1 MKDFYHGIA
10 ALLLFGLI
18 LAIGTVVLIN
28 KIHGTTVVEDKGY
41 QQVEVEPS
49 MSNNISD
56 DGLQVS
62 VDYENEVRIP
72 DENASIIPDEN
83 ASNIPDEDVI
93 SDTREN
99 AVSNSAEKTST
110 DSTKNTVSDT
120 NENSVTVSDDN
131 ANIVPKENT
140 VSKDNVDT
148 SITESSS
155 YLLVGDSRLVGLN
168 QATNISSDSRYD
180 VKAKNGEGYSWLT
193 KQTLD
198 SSKTIVFMLGVNDL
212 YKVQSYASYYNNLIA
227 NGYSIIFV
235 TVAPVDEDKERK
247 NGYEVLNADID
258 SFNDTIKREVN
269 CTVLDLNTYMNLH
282 GFDTKDGVH
291 YTEET
296 YKLIYGFLIDNLK

>member
-28 KIHGTTVVEDKGY
+28 KMHGTTVVEDKGY
-41 QQVEVEPS
+41 QQAKVEPS

-56 DGLQVS
+56 DNFQVS
-62 VDYENEVRIP
+62 GDYENEVSIP
-72 DENASIIPDEN
+72 DENAT
-83 ASNIPDEDVI
+83 NIPDEDVV
-93 SDTREN
+93 SDTKEN
-99 AVSNSAEKTST
+99 AVSKPNEK
-110 DSTKNTVSDT
+110 TVSDSGDKIASDSD
-120 NENSVTVSDDN
+120 NNAVTVSDDN

-258 SFNDTIKREVN
+258 SFNATIKREVN

-296 YKLIYGFLIDNLK
+296 YKLIYDFLTDNLK

>member
-28 KIHGTTVVEDKGY
+28 KMHGTTVVEDKGY
-41 QQVEVEPS
+41 QQANVEPS

-56 DGLQVS
+56 DVLQVS
-62 VDYENEVRIP
+62 DDYENEVSIP
-72 DENASIIPDEN
+72 DENAT
-83 ASNIPDEDVI
+83 NIPDEDVI
-93 SDTREN
+93 SDTKEN
-99 AVSNSAEKTST
+99 AVSKSNEK
-110 DSTKNTVSDT
+110 TVSDSDI
-120 NENSVTVSDDN
+120 NAVTVSDDN

-212 YKVQSYASYYNNLIA
+212 YKVHSYASYYNNLIA

-235 TVAPVDEDKERK
+235 TVAPVDEDKEHK
-247 NGYEVLNADID
+247 NGYKVLNADID
-258 SFNDTIKREVN
+258 SFNDTIKMEVN
-269 CTVLDLNTYMNLH
+269 CTILDLNMYMKQH
-282 GFDTKDGVH
+282 GFDTADGVH
-291 YTEET
+291 YTAET
-296 YKLIYGFLIDNLK
+296 YQLIYGFLTDNLK

>member
-28 KIHGTTVVEDKGY
+28 KMHGTTVVEDKGY
-41 QQVEVEPS
+41 QQAKVEPS
-49 MSNNISD
+49 ISNNISD
-56 DGLQVS
+56 DVLQVS
-62 VDYENEVRIP
+62 DDYENEVSIP
-72 DENASIIPDEN
+72 DENAT
-83 ASNIPDEDVI
+83 NIPDEDVI
-93 SDTREN
+93 GDTKEN
-99 AVSNSAEKTST
+99 AVSKPNEKI
-110 DSTKNTVSDT
+110 VSDSD
-120 NENSVTVSDDN
+120 NNAVTVSDDN

-148 SITESSS
+148 NITESSS

-227 NGYSIIFV
+227 DGYSIVFV
-235 TVAPVDEDKERK
+235 TVAPVDEVKEHK

-269 CTVLDLNTYMNLH
+269 CTILDLNMYMKQH
-282 GFDTKDGVH
+282 GFDTADGVH
-291 YTEET
+291 YTAET
-296 YKLIYGFLIDNLK
+296 YQLIYGFLTDNLK

>member
-18 LAIGTVVLIN
+18 LAIGTIVLIN
-28 KIHGTTVVEDKGY
+28 KLHDTPVMKDNDY
-41 QQVEVEPS
+41 QQAEAQPS

-62 VDYENEVRIP
+62 VDYENEVSIP
-72 DENASIIPDEN
+72 NENAT
-83 ASNIPDEDVI
+83 NIPDEDVI
-93 SDTREN
+93 SDTKEN
-99 AVSNSAEKTST
+99 AASEPDEK
-110 DSTKNTVSDT
+110 TVSDSD
-120 NENSVTVSDDN
+120 NNAITVSDDN

-168 QATNISSDSRYD
+168 QTTNISSDSRYD

-235 TVAPVDEDKERK
+235 TVAPVDEVKEHK

-269 CTVLDLNTYMNLH
+269 CTILDLNMYMKQH
-282 GFDTKDGVH
+282 GFDTADGVH
-291 YTEET
+291 YTAET
-296 YKLIYGFLIDNLK
+296 YQLIYGFLTDNLK

>member
-28 KIHGTTVVEDKGY
+28 KIHGTTIVEDKGY
-41 QQVEVEPS
+41 QQAEVEPS

-56 DGLQVS
+56 EGLQVS
-62 VDYENEVRIP
+62 VDYENEVSNS
-72 DENASIIPDEN
+72 DENAT
-83 ASNIPDEDVI
+83 NIPDEDVI
-93 SDTREN
+93 SDTKEN
-99 AVSNSAEKTST
+99 AASEPDEK
-110 DSTKNTVSDT
+110 TVSDSGDKIVSDSD
-120 NENSVTVSDDN
+120 NNAITVSDDN
-131 ANIVPKENT
+131 ANSVPKENT
-140 VSKDNVDT
+140 VSKDIFDT

-212 YKVQSYASYYNNLIA
+212 YKVHSYASYYNNLIA

-247 NGYEVLNADID
+247 NGYSVLNEDINN
-258 SFNDTIKREVN
+258 FNNTIKIEVN
-269 CTVLDLNTYMNLH
+269 CTILDLNMYMKQH
-282 GFDTKDGVH
+282 GFDTADGVH
-291 YTEET
+291 YTAET
-296 YKLIYGFLIDNLK
+296 YQLIYGFLTDNLK